1 MWKPLAHTYKA
12 NIGDKVRFAD
22 SNSFVSK
29 EVTYE
34 VVKTERH
41 YFEISPSSHQRAIQL
56 NRMKRV
62 IRYFDLGYNIGLEIW
77 ISTEIQVMSV
87 DQGCLPATV

>member
-29 EVTYE
+29 EITYE

-41 YFEISPSSHQRAIQL
+41 YFEISPALQPMQMNKL
-56 NRMKRV
+56 KKV

-77 ISTEIQVMSV
+77 SSN
-87 DQGCLPATV
+87 

>member
-41 YFEISPSSHQRAIQL
+41 YFEISPSSQQRPIQ
-56 NRMKRV
+56 
-62 IRYFDLGYNIGLEIW
+62 
-77 ISTEIQVMSV
+77 
-87 DQGCLPATV
+87 